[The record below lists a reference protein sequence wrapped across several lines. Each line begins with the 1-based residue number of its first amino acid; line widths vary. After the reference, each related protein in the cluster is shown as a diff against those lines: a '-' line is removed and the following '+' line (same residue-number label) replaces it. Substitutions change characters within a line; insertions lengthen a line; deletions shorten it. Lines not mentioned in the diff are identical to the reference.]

1 MTIGLH
7 EAERDVA
14 GGDELFWRMERMREE
29 YEISPTRRH
38 AVRWRQAIRALN
50 DYNAAM
56 NKKYEDHILVVDRT
70 TERV

>member
-14 GGDELFWRMERMREE
+14 GGDELFWRMERMREA

-38 AVRWRQAIRALN
+38 AVRWRQATQALN
-50 DYNAAM
+50 DYNATM
-56 NKKYEDHILVVDRT
+56 NKKYADRLVVDRT
-70 TERV
+70 TEWV